1 MCLDRVDKTFED
13 DNDKVVT
20 GYQFRDFK
28 EGFYTALC
36 NPSKLKLNR
45 WSKQRTIEKIPKA
58 WNYRLGFHIYANK
71 KDVKNNS
78 GGWCLYPETK
88 IIKVQGKGLLA
99 VGKNDKEDY
108 GKTYVTR
115 QLKVVEDLGL
125 ADKRYSVDKWRIKQ

>member
-1 MCLDRVDKTFED
+1 MCMTIVNKTFED

-20 GYQFRDFK
+20 GYQFREEYQK
-28 EGFYTALC
+28 GFYTALC
-36 NPSKLKLNR
+36 NPSKLKLNT

-71 KDVKNNS
+71 KDVKKNS

-115 QLKVVEDLGL
+115 QLKVVEDLGPV
-125 ADKRYSVDKWRIKQ
+125 DKRYSVDK